1 MKNKLLIVGGDSRSS
16 LYVKE
21 YLRRKNIKYFF
32 TSRNKKKKNNN
43 IIYYDFLKCKNLI
56 IPKNITSVLILA
68 GIDGEKKCIKFFDDA
83 KKISHTILPKLIY
96 SILKKKIFVCYISS
110 IAVYNKDS
118 VYGNLRLLA
127 EKKIF
132 EKVKQKI
139 FLSNLCIIRPSKL
152 LNQKKTSFKKKENK
166 KIGIIKYKSFSKYVC
181 DVILKKKKGIF
192 NILGDK
198 KFLERK
204 LNSNNNKKIIY
215 KNNFEIRHPKKVVVI
230 N

>member
-21 YLRRKNIKYFF
+21 YLRRKNIKYFV
-32 TSRNKKKKNNN
+32 TSRNKKKKEKK
-43 IIYYDFLKCKNLI
+43 IIYYDFLKCKNLL
-56 IPKNITSVLILA
+56 IPKNITGVMILA

-83 KKISHTILPKLIY
+83 KKISQTILPRLIY

-110 IAVYNKDS
+110 IAVYNKYS

-132 EKVKQKI
+132 EKIKQKI

-152 LNQKKTSFKKKENK
+152 LNQKKTSFKRKEKK
-166 KIGIIKYKSFSKYVC
+166 KIGIINYKSFSKYAC
-181 DVILKKKKGIF
+181 DVILKKKSGIF

-198 KFLERK
+198 KFLEK
-204 LNSNNNKKIIY
+204 KSNFNSSNKIIY
-215 KNNFEIRHPKKVVVI
+215 KNNFKIRRPKKVVVI